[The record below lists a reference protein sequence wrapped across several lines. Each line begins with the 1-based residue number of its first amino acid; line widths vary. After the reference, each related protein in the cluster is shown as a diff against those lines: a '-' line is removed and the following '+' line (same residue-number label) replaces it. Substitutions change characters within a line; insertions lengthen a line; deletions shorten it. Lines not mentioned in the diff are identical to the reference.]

1 MIDLQPL
8 ANLSVLAIAAVL
20 AFATLM
26 IASIFWTVDLWF
38 IAPATVTFYVALK
51 ASVFSDT

>member
-20 AFATLM
+20 AFVVLM
-26 IASIFWTVDLWF
+26 VASIFWPVDLWF
-38 IAPATVTFYVALK
+38 IAPTTATMYVALK
-51 ASVFSDT
+51 ASIFSD